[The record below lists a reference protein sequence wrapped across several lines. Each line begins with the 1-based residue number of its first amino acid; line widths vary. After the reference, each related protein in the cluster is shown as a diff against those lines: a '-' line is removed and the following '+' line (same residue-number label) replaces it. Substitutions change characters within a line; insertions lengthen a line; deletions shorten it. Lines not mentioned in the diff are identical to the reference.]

1 MDKLRTVLSGRED
14 EEQTGIMGSI
24 NEATTLDWSTRI
36 KGFAFCF
43 VLGILFTILASVAL
57 FLHRGLVVFAT
68 LYTFGNVLSMM
79 R

>member
-1 MDKLRTVLSGRED
+1 MDKLRSVLSGREE

-24 NEATTLDWSTRI
+24 NEATTLEWSTRI
-36 KGFAFCF
+36 KAFAFCF
-43 VLGILFTILASVAL
+43 CLGIFFTILASVTL
-57 FLHRGLVVFAT
+57 FLHRGLATFAA